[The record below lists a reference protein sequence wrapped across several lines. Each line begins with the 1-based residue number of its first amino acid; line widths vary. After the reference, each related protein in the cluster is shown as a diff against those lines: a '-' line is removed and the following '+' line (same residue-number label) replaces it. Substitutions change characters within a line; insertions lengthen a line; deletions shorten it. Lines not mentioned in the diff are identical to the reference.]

1 MTEQKKPGRPRK
13 EAAENTT
20 PNTATSTAIITD
32 DHVRL
37 VELATGRLSNA
48 WGMIEPKAL
57 IEAIVRVMR

>member
-20 PNTATSTAIITD
+20 PTAATSTTIITD

-48 WGMIEPKAL
+48 WGMVEPKTL

>member
-13 EAAENTT
+13 ETAENTT
-20 PNTATSTAIITD
+20 TTTATSTTIITD

-48 WGMIEPKAL
+48 WGMVEPKAL